1 MLLLQVLQF
10 LGPKIK
16 CFFLKVPAVPKK
28 PVPKEKVPPA
38 VPKKVEAPPAKGM
51 LSSRIDE
58 MLFLS
63 FYTYVLSCH

>member
-1 MLLLQVLQF
+1 M
-10 LGPKIK
+10 PT
-16 CFFLKVPAVPKK
+16 VPKK

-63 FYTYVLSCH
+63 FYMYVLSCH